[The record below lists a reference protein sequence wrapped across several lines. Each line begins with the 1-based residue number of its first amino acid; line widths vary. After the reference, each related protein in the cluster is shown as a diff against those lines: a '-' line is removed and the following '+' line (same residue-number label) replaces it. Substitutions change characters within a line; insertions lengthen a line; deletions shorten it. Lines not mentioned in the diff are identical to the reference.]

1 MEGYIKIES
10 SKKHETMSIVQR
22 YEQEMAELTTTVSS
36 LNNQL
41 AEMKTLHQE
50 ELEELRIQSK
60 GMVDALEEHSKQ
72 LQTEKAAL

>member
-50 ELEELRIQSK
+50 
-60 GMVDALEEHSKQ
+60 
-72 LQTEKAAL
+72 